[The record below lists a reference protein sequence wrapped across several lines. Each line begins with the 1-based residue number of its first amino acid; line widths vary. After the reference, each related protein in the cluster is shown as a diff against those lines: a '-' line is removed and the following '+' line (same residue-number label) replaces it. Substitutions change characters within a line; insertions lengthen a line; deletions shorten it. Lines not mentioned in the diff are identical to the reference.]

1 MSDMPKSYI
10 LVNGRANWERQGGLD
25 EIRGS
30 LQWNGMLTAA
40 ERERLRVVL
49 VRTRNPLN
57 IGAVARVMSNFGFL
71 KLRLVRPFEPSFRE
85 ARSAVGAAELLE
97 KAEVFESVAEAVGD
111 CELVVGTS
119 AVRDRE
125 LEQRVSMLPEAAN
138 EIVAFLK
145 TQNVAVMFGSEKTGL
160 SSEDLSHCNL
170 LLRIATREAHVS
182 LNLAQ
187 AVAVSLYELGRER
200 AARSPDESVPH
211 ASAGNLERITSTL
224 FEALRDSGY
233 VKGES
238 EAATEQKARR
248 LVKRMQLSDEDAQL
262 WLGMLRKM
270 LWKMRQP

>member
-1 MSDMPKSYI
+1 MPKSYI

-187 AVAVSLYELGRER
+187 AVAVSLYELGRET

-270 LWKMRQP
+270 LWKMRQE